1 MLPNHSGT
9 LVDEEAK
16 TQWRVPEW
24 FDYLSDIQ
32 LEQLRMFHVELIS
45 FNGRINLISPRSE
58 RNADIM
64 HFADCIS
71 ASEAL
76 LASTNESEIYD
87 IGSGNGLPG
96 IILAILDSTR
106 KIVLIDK
113 DARKIEFLKHV
124 ASKLNL
130 KNVVPIHTRVEDLP
144 DASIKCAI
152 SRGFASIGKSLVCC
166 RKAAAEGMEY
176 YHMKSDSWVTEAAD
190 IPPQICSYWQPQL
203 VKQYSL
209 PANLASMNLILTKR
223 TA

>member
-9 LVDEEAK
+9 LVDEESK

-24 FDYLSDIQ
+24 FAHLSDLQ
-32 LEQLRMFHVELIS
+32 LEQLRVFHVELIS

-76 LASTNESEIYD
+76 LASTSEQEIYD

-96 IILAILDSTR
+96 IILAILDPTR
-106 KIVLIDK
+106 KVVLIDK

-124 ASKLNL
+124 AGKLNL
-130 KNVVPIHTRVEDLP
+130 KNALPVHTRIEDLP
-144 DASIKCAI
+144 ETSIKCAI
-152 SRGFASIGKSLVCC
+152 SRGFASIGKALVAC
-166 RKAAAEGMEY
+166 RKAAAPGMEY
-176 YHMKSDSWVTEAAD
+176 YHMKSESWVTEAAE

-203 VKQYSL
+203 DKKYTV
-209 PANLASMNLILTKR
+209 PANLASMHLILTKR
-223 TA
+223 TE